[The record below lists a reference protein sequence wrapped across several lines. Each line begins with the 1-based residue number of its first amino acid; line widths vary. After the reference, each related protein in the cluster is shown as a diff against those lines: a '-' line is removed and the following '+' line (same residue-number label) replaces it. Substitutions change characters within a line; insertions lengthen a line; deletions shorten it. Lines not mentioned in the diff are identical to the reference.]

1 MNRPASLSH
10 STYLAKTALYER
22 WAPEPLRSFERLAE
36 ACFRDGALSR
46 REKELIAVG
55 SAHVLRCPYCIDYHI
70 GLALKA
76 GSDKSEI
83 AEAIWVGIAMGAGA
97 CFGHAAVA
105 MRSLDGLSGDYYAP
119 DTKQRSGDLAALHPT
134 AYGAYTELHHAAFS
148 DGALTQGLKELI
160 AVACAHNTRCPF
172 CIDTH
177 VRAALDAG
185 YERKAIAEAVWVA
198 IEMGAGACFGHAGL
212 AAAIMEERT

>member
-10 STYLAKTALYER
+10 STYLKKTALYER
-22 WAPEPLRSFERLAE
+22 WAPKPLHAFGRLAE
-36 ACFRDGALSR
+36 ACFQDGALSR

-55 SAHVLRCPYCIDYHI
+55 SAHVLRCPYCIDYHV
-70 GLALKA
+70 GLARKA
-76 GSDKSEI
+76 DAEKPEI
-83 AEAIWVGIAMGAGA
+83 AEAIWVGVAMGAGA
-97 CFGHAAVA
+97 CYGHAAIA
-105 MRSLDGLSGDYYAP
+105 MQSMDGASGDYYAP
-119 DTKQRSGDLAALHPT
+119 DTKERLGDLAALHPA

-148 DGALTQGLKELI
+148 DGALKRKFKELI

-185 YERKAIAEAVWVA
+185 YERKEIAEAVWVA

-212 AAAIMEERT
+212 AAAIMEEGP